1 MSSEA
6 YGDAGYSWNAR
17 ATDNLDALCRS
28 HDKSCSSGTCSVAAD
43 RRLIRG
49 ADRIATSI
57 YENTFHRRKVRA
69 AQKIS
74 AAVRLGQL
82 RRG

>member
-1 MSSEA
+1 MSAEA
-6 YGDAGYSWNAR
+6 YGHAGYSWDAR

-28 HDKSCSSGTCSVAAD
+28 HDFSCSSGSCSAAAD

-49 ADRIATSI
+49 ADRISTSL
-57 YENTFHRRKVRA
+57 YENLLHRSKVRA
-69 AQKIS
+69 AQRIS